1 MCYLTSI
8 YGSYRDRASVLKI
21 LLSVRLYAYSEE
33 NAKSGFATAQTEI
46 LQKTVKG
53 DDTMD
58 EYNEIGARLRELREV
73 SDYTIEELAQELG
86 LSPEVYASYEENGK
100 DVPISVIYSIAT
112 KFKVDFTEI
121 CTGQSAKLDTFHM
134 IRRGGGK
141 VINRNPEYH
150 FEDLAF
156 RYANKIMQPLL
167 VTKLITHKGQ
177 EFNLVLEGTVIV
189 TLGDREFVMNPGDS
203 IYFNPTIPHGQR
215 CGGDVKARFLTV
227 IAE

>member
-1 MCYLTSI
+1 MN
-8 YGSYRDRASVLKI
+8 D
-21 LLSVRLYAYSEE
+21 
-33 NAKSGFATAQTEI
+33 
-46 LQKTVKG
+46 
-53 DDTMD
+53 
-58 EYNEIGARLRELREV
+58 YNEIGARLRELREV
-73 SDYTIEELAQELG
+73 CDYSVEALAAELG
-86 LSPEVYASYEENGK
+86 ISTELYASYEENGK
-100 DVPISVIYSIAT
+100 DVPISVIYEIAN

-121 CTGQSAKLDTFHM
+121 VTGQSAKLDTWHL

-150 FEDLAF
+150 FEDLAY
-156 RYANKIMQPLL
+156 RYANKVMQPLL
-167 VTKLITHKGQ
+167 VTLEPSDAVAKLITHSGQ

-189 TLGDREFVMNPGDS
+189 TLGDKDFVMNPGDS